1 MYVKTNN
8 RNSITEEKVL
18 SNNINFIRNES
29 GAAKK
34 IHVIRPELADLIDT
48 IISAPASVAIG
59 QPITVVYKIT
69 NNGTGTTYPGANLQN
84 QLRLS
89 DDFFA
94 NPNDGDRLLATR
106 NRPGVLTPGQFYYDT
121 VTVTIPGNTIPG
133 NYVLISRANSNNA
146 LVESNTT
153 NNLGFSLL
161 NVFTPPITDLTV
173 ANVMIPDT
181 VMLGY
186 TMDTARWVIANLSA
200 EEARGHTSDGIYLS
214 AGNLFDSTATLIGIK
229 NKNINLQPLR
239 TDTVKLAPL
248 VTGVVEG
255 NYSVFVKTD
264 LLNQL
269 SESDKDNNTGISAT
283 PVYVKVKELPLNV
296 NELNTL
302 HKISRYYKLRIPD
315 SLYGSTILVTLKSN
329 DSLTMKNEMFIAGG
343 YVPTPANYDYGYEIP
358 NYGNQQIVMSDVTDS
373 VYYIMVR
380 CVSPNPLVQNITLK
394 AVKLPFAILNVHT
407 NSGGNIGNVTVRI
420 RGSLYRDSMIAKLSN
435 GTTTIYASAV
445 YYTNSTQVFATFP
458 LQ

>member
-1 MYVKTNN
+1 MAGDYLKYPRLNRGQESPDSKSPYTPVLFTGNYYVYVKTNN
-8 RNSITEEKVL
+8 RNSIAAEKVL
-18 SNNINFIRNES
+18 SNNVNFIRNAT

-161 NVFTPPITDLTV
+161 NVFTPVSYTHLTL
-173 ANVMIPDT
+173 P
-181 VMLGY
+181 
-186 TMDTARWVIANLSA
+186 
-200 EEARGHTSDGIYLS
+200 TSD
-214 AGNLFDSTATLIGIK
+214 
-229 NKNINLQPLR
+229 
-239 TDTVKLAPL
+239 L
-248 VTGVVEG
+248 V
-255 NYSVFVKTD
+255 
-264 LLNQL
+264 
-269 SESDKDNNTGISAT
+269 
-283 PVYVKVKELPLNV
+283 
-296 NELNTL
+296 
-302 HKISRYYKLRIPD
+302 
-315 SLYGSTILVTLKSN
+315 
-329 DSLTMKNEMFIAGG
+329 
-343 YVPTPANYDYGYEIP
+343 
-358 NYGNQQIVMSDVTDS
+358 
-373 VYYIMVR
+373 
-380 CVSPNPLVQNITLK
+380 
-394 AVKLPFAILNVHT
+394 
-407 NSGGNIGNVTVRI
+407 
-420 RGSLYRDSMIAKLSN
+420 
-435 GTTTIYASAV
+435 
-445 YYTNSTQVFATFP
+445 
-458 LQ
+458 